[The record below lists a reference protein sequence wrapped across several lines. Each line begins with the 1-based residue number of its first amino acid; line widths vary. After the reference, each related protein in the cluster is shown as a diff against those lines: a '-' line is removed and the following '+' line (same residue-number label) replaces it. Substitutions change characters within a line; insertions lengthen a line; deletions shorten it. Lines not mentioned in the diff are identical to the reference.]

1 MSVSPDMVSSAH
13 ARLPQQAPNTP
24 LPTALPTGRLAGRVA
39 LVTGAARGI
48 GFAIARA
55 FVGEGATVV
64 LSDIAHESGR
74 EAAAQ
79 LGASY
84 LPLDVRNAEA
94 WDTVMREVVAQ
105 HGRLDILVN
114 NAGIAGFE
122 QVTAG
127 APPAH
132 DPEHASLDD
141 WHAVLATNLD
151 GTFLGCRAALR
162 VMRAHPPKDGAIV
175 NIASR
180 SGLVGI
186 PRAAA
191 YAASKAAIRNHTR
204 TVALYAAEERLPVRC
219 NAVHPAMILSPM
231 WEPMLGQGPDREARL
246 QQFTR
251 DIPLQ
256 RAGVPDDVANMVVF
270 LASSESKYVTG
281 ADFVLDGGLLAGT
294 AASPRA
300 ASATA

>member
-1 MSVSPDMVSSAH
+1 MSALSEHVSPEL
-13 ARLPQQAPNTP
+13 ARRP
-24 LPTALPTGRLAGRVA
+24 LGRLAGRVA

-55 FVGEGATVV
+55 FVAEGAAVILT
-64 LSDIAHESGR
+64 DIAHETGQ

-84 LPLDVRNAEA
+84 LPLDVRDAEA
-94 WDTVMREVVAQ
+94 WDTAMREVVAR

-127 APPAH
+127 APPVH
-132 DPEHASLDD
+132 DPEHASLAD

-162 VMRAHPPKDGAIV
+162 AMRAHPPEDGAIV

-231 WEPMLGQGPDREARL
+231 WEPMLGQGPERDTRL

-256 RAGVPDDVANMVVF
+256 RAGMPDDVANMVVF
-270 LASSESKYVTG
+270 LASSESRYVTG

-300 ASATA
+300 ASATAE